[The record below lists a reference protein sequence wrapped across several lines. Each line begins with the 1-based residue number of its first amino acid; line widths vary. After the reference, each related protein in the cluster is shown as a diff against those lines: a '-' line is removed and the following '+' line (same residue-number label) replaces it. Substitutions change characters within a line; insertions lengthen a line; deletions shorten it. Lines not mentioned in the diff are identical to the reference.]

1 MSLSI
6 AGSAKRAE
14 GRVTRRR
21 QLGLGVAVVIVALL
35 AGAGM
40 RAGDGRAAQASA
52 SETEFTFSPTRGIGS
67 FDGFGVQLNQHL
79 YADISGPPPNLAA
92 LEREVLSFRAPLVR
106 IFFNTT
112 AWTLADRLASFS
124 RTVALAHRSAHGS
137 TSRGRE
143 AVSRS
148 RSRTCPASRT
158 CSRSRSRRSG
168 SASSG

>member
-6 AGSAKRAE
+6 RGSTKRAD

-21 QLGLGVAVVIVALL
+21 QLGPCVAVVIVAML

-40 RAGDGRAAQASA
+40 RAGDGRAQGTA
-52 SETEFTFSPTRGIGS
+52 SETEFTFSPTRGIAS

-79 YADISGPPPNLAA
+79 YADISGPPSNLAA

-112 AWTLADRLASFS
+112 RNG
-124 RTVALAHRSAHGS
+124 VAGGLD
-137 TSRGRE
+137 
-143 AVSRS
+143 
-148 RSRTCPASRT
+148 
-158 CSRSRSRRSG
+158 
-168 SASSG
+168 